1 MFYSMERIAELILP
15 VFPAP
20 LEVDR
25 FLYNELY
32 LNMILMKFP
41 APFEVNRVFYG

>member
-1 MFYSMERIAELILP
+1 MEIK
-15 VFPAP
+15 FPSP
-20 LEVDR
+20 REVDR

-41 APFEVNRVFYG
+41 APFEVNRLVYESFKKVKK